1 MSYMPEKKPN
11 ALILFFSV
19 FQRKKPVYEDI
30 VSVADKVIEDYI
42 FSKNKLIRKAYAP
55 KKSRPFLWLGTALF
69 ALICTIFILT

>member
-11 ALILFFSV
+11 ALSQFLSA

-42 FSKNKLIRKAYAP
+42 LAKNKLIKRIYAP
-55 KKSRPFLWLGTALF
+55 KKNRAFLWFTIALL
-69 ALICTIFILT
+69 AGITMLIILT